1 MLLNPAATSFI
12 TSRSRALRPSTG
24 FRDATPPADA
34 AVAIGELYGVDVVG
48 RLLRSRNAGRAIVRE
63 AERRQSEI
71 IVLGAPRAERPGRT
85 IFSETVDYVLKNAPC
100 RVMVAAGRKVAA

>member
-1 MLLNPAATSFI
+1 
-12 TSRSRALRPSTG
+12 
-24 FRDATPPADA
+24 
-34 AVAIGELYGVDVVG
+34 
-48 RLLRSRNAGRAIVRE
+48 VRE

-71 IVLGAPRAERPGRT
+71 IVLGAPRAERPSRT

>member
-1 MLLNPAATSFI
+1 MTS
-12 TSRSRALRPSTG
+12 S
-24 FRDATPPADA
+24 DWADRLA
-34 AVAIGELYGVDVVG
+34 RYGVSQARAACIRSF

-71 IVLGAPRAERPGRT
+71 IVLGAPRAERPSRT